1 MRHNVH
7 SCFKRAL
14 APALCATILISG
26 VAAQSPSKGRVTNPA
41 TPLVTESEAVRY
53 LEQSTFG
60 PTSPLINRVQSI
72 GIKDMLQT
80 EYEAPMSVYP
90 DLPVF
95 PADSADGCPA
105 GSDPNCFRDNYTMYQ
120 LQLRFFL
127 NALFG
132 DDQLRQRVA
141 FALHQIFVVSGLAIQ
156 QPSSM
161 APYLNLF
168 ARGAFGNYRQLLYDV
183 TLNPAMGAYLDM
195 ANNDKR
201 SGGASPNENYARE
214 ILQLFSIGLYR
225 LNQDGTTQLD
235 VSGQPIPTYDQ
246 NTIIG
251 FAKIFTGWTYAPLPG
266 ATSQW
271 TNPENYLA
279 PMVAFENH
287 HDLSAKPLLNGVT
300 SLANQK
306 AKKDLVFALDNI
318 FNHPNVAPFICKQL
332 IQNLVTSNPTPG
344 YVSRISAVF
353 NNNGSGVRGDLKAVV
368 SAILQDPEARCDD
381 VATCA
386 SANDVNYGHLRSP
399 VLYVTNILRAFN
411 ATSDGVSLS
420 DRTRNMGQE
429 PLNPP
434 TVFSYYRPNY
444 VIPGTTLLGPE
455 FTIQSSAAAINR
467 ANFANTMV
475 FGRIGTAPA
484 GTAIDLTG
492 LQALSTGDGTGVTVV
507 NELDRLLMHGTMSAA
522 MRTRILQTITA
533 LPGVTAADHL
543 KRARWALYLVTTSSQ
558 YQVAR

>member
-1 MRHNVH
+1 
-7 SCFKRAL
+7 
-14 APALCATILISG
+14 
-26 VAAQSPSKGRVTNPA
+26 VAGQSPTKGPA
-41 TPLVTESEAVRY
+41 PKPAAPLVTESDAVRF
-53 LEQSTFG
+53 LEQATFG
-60 PTSPLINRVQSI
+60 PNSPLINRVQSA
-72 GIKDMLQT
+72 GIKDVLQD
-80 EYEAPMSVYP
+80 EFSVPMSLYP

-95 PADSADGCPA
+95 PSDSAIGCPT
-105 GSDPNCFRDNYTMYQ
+105 GSDPNCFRDNYTMFP
-120 LQLRFFL
+120 LQVKFFL
-127 NALFG
+127 NALYG

-141 FALHQIFVVSGLAIQ
+141 FALHQIFVVSGVSIS
-156 QPSSM
+156 QPSSV

-183 TLNPAMGAYLDM
+183 TLNPAMGNYLDM
-195 ANNDKR
+195 VNNDKR
-201 SGGASPNENYARE
+201 CCGASPNENYARE
-214 ILQLFSIGLYR
+214 VLQLFSIGLYK
-225 LNQDGTTQLD
+225 LNQDGTLQLD
-235 VSGQPIPTYDQ
+235 GMGQPIPTYDQ

-266 ATSQW
+266 APSQW

-279 PMVAFENH
+279 PMVAFQNH
-287 HDLSAKPLLNGVT
+287 HDISAKPLLNGVT
-300 SLANQK
+300 SVANQT

-353 NNNGSGVRGDLKAVV
+353 NNNGAGVRGDLKAVV
-368 SAILQDPEARCDD
+368 SAILLDQEARCDD

-386 SANDVNYGHLRSP
+386 STTDVNYGHLRPP
-399 VLYVTNILRAFN
+399 VLFITNILRAFN
-411 ATSDGVSLS
+411 PASDGVGLS
-420 DRTRNMGQE
+420 DRARNMGQE
-429 PLNPP
+429 PFNPP

-444 VIPGTTLLGPE
+444 AIPGTTLLGPE
-455 FTIQSSAAAINR
+455 FYIQSSSAAINR
-467 ANFANTMV
+467 ANFSNTMV
-475 FGRIGTAPA
+475 FSRIGVFPA

-492 LQALSTGDGTGVTVV
+492 LQALSTSDGSGAAVV

-522 MRTRILQTITA
+522 MRTKILQTITA

>member
-1 MRHNVH
+1 MRHIVQF
-7 SCFKRAL
+7 FKRAL
-14 APALCATILISG
+14 PPALCAALLISG
-26 VAAQSPSKGRVTNPA
+26 VAAQSPTKSPVPMPVA
-41 TPLVTESEAVRY
+41 PLVTESDAVRF
-53 LEQSTFG
+53 LEQATFG
-60 PTSPLINRVQSI
+60 PNSQLINRVRSAGI
-72 GIKDMLQT
+72 GDVLQG
-80 EYEAPMSVYP
+80 EFSVPMSLYP
-90 DLPVF
+90 DLPAF
-95 PADSADGCPA
+95 PSDSSIGCPT
-105 GSDPNCFRDNYTMYQ
+105 GSDPNCFRDNYTMFP
-120 LQLRFFL
+120 LQVKFFL
-127 NALFG
+127 NAQYG

-161 APYLNLF
+161 VPYLNLF

-183 TLNPAMGAYLDM
+183 TLNPAMGFYLDM

-214 ILQLFSIGLYR
+214 ILQLFSIGLYT
-225 LNQDGTTQLD
+225 LNQDGTLQLD
-235 VSGQPIPTYDQ
+235 GLGQPIPTYDQ

-266 ATSQW
+266 AASQW

-279 PMVAFENH
+279 PMVAFQNH
-287 HDLSAKPLLNGVT
+287 HDVSAKPLLNGVT
-300 SLANQK
+300 SPANQT
-306 AKKDLVFALDNI
+306 AKKDLVFALNNI

-344 YVSRISAVF
+344 YVSRISAIF
-353 NNNGSGVRGDLKAVV
+353 NNNGAGVRGDLKAVV
-368 SAILQDPEARCDD
+368 SAILLDQEARCDD

-386 SANDVNYGHLRSP
+386 STTDVNYGHLRSP
-399 VLYVTNILRAFN
+399 VLFITNILRAFN
-411 ATSDGVSLS
+411 PTSDGVGLS
-420 DRTRNMGQE
+420 DRARNTGQE
-429 PLNPP
+429 PFNPP

-455 FTIQSSAAAINR
+455 FTIQSSSAAINR

-475 FGRIGTAPA
+475 FSRIGTAPA

-492 LQALSTGDGTGVTVV
+492 LQALSTSDGTGAAVV
-507 NELDRLLMHGTMSAA
+507 NELNRLLMHGTMSTA
-522 MRTRILQTITA
+522 MRTKIMQTIQA

>member
-1 MRHNVH
+1 MNQFVQ
-7 SCFKRAL
+7 CCCKRAL
-14 APALCATILISG
+14 PLTLCLALLISG
-26 VAAQSPSKGRVTNPA
+26 VAGQSPTKGPA
-41 TPLVTESEAVRY
+41 PGPAAPLVSESDAVRF
-53 LEQSTFG
+53 LEQATFG
-60 PTSPLINRVQSI
+60 PNSPLINRVQSA
-72 GIKDMLQT
+72 GIKDVLQDEFT
-80 EYEAPMSVYP
+80 VPMSLYP

-95 PADSADGCPA
+95 PSDSAIGCPT
-105 GSDPNCFRDNYTMYQ
+105 GSDPNCFRDNYTMYP
-120 LQLRFFL
+120 LQVKFFL
-127 NALFG
+127 NALYG

-141 FALHQIFVVSGLAIQ
+141 FALHQIFVVSGVSIS

-161 APYLNLF
+161 SPYLNLF

-183 TLNPAMGAYLDM
+183 TLNPAMGNYLDM
-195 ANNDKR
+195 VNNDKR
-201 SGGASPNENYARE
+201 CCGASPNENYARE
-214 ILQLFSIGLYR
+214 VLQLFSIGLYK
-225 LNQDGTTQLD
+225 LNQDGTLQLD
-235 VSGQPIPTYDQ
+235 GLGQPIPTYDQ

-266 ATSQW
+266 APSQW

-279 PMVAFENH
+279 PMVAFQNH
-287 HDLSAKPLLNGVT
+287 HDISAKPLLNGVT
-300 SLANQK
+300 SPANQA

-353 NNNGSGVRGDLKAVV
+353 NNNGAGVRGDLKAVV
-368 SAILQDPEARCDD
+368 SAILQDQEARCDD

-386 SANDVNYGHLRSP
+386 STTDVNYGHLRQP
-399 VLYVTNILRAFN
+399 VLLITNILRAFTP
-411 ATSDGVSLS
+411 ASDGVGLS
-420 DRTRNMGQE
+420 DRARNMGQE
-429 PLNPP
+429 PFNPP

-455 FTIQSSAAAINR
+455 FYIQSSSAAINR
-467 ANFANTMV
+467 SNFSNTMV
-475 FGRIGTAPA
+475 FSRIGVFPA
-484 GTAIDLTG
+484 GTSIDLSG
-492 LQALSTGDGTGVTVV
+492 LQALSTSDGTGAAVV
-507 NELDRLLMHGTMSAA
+507 NELNRVLMHGTMSAA
-522 MRTRILQTITA
+522 MRTKILQTITA